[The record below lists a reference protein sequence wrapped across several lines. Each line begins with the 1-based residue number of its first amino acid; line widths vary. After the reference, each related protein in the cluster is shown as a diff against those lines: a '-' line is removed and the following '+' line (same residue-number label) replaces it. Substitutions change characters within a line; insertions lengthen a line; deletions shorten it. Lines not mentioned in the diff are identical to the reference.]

1 MEIRQYV
8 CFYEEGGE
16 VLSENSQIRS
26 QLGLR
31 PHIPDESQTWFG
43 GLGSDSPKATQRVG
57 TGLGQEPNPGTIKV
71 SRGKG
76 ITLEEWG
83 GSAPFFPDKSTTG
96 GVGSHRGCALLW
108 RHATLLKFLSYNLHT
123 RASKFRCFFCTIL

>member
-57 TGLGQEPNPGTIKV
+57 TGLGQEPSPGTIKV

-83 GSAPFFPDKSTTG
+83 APLPSFLTNPLQVGWGVTEGVLCSG
-96 GVGSHRGCALLW
+96 GMQL
-108 RHATLLKFLSYNLHT
+108 FLN
-123 RASKFRCFFCTIL
+123 F